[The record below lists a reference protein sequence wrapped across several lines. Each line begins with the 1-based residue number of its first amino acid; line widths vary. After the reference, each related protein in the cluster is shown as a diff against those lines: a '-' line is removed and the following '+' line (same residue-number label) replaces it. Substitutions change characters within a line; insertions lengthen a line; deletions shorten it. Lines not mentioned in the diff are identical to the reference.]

1 MKKKILIQRSIIIA
15 FPSGGSH
22 KLSGP
27 ADLES
32 DPVAGWPMKL
42 MHFQFQLHN
51 YRDKIL
57 YYRLAELLIILRS
70 KLINVQ

>member
-1 MKKKILIQRSIIIA
+1 MNMKKKILIQRSIIIA

-32 DPVAGWPMKL
+32 DPVAGWAHETNAFSISAP
-42 MHFQFQLHN
+42 QLPRQN
-51 YRDKIL
+51 SIL
-57 YYRLAELLIILRS
+57 PSR
-70 KLINVQ
+70 